1 MFLVLTVV
9 FVSLFMA
16 IILEGYT
23 LSTRLGVNEV
33 FIIRTQVFVLLLS
46 IAIIIITL
54 RTLPDKRKEQVS
66 DLLQVTL
73 MKQSLEL
80 AATVAGVAVETNT
93 RLDLAA
99 GPGLPGTDGGE
110 NGDDDLG
117 ILGALMHV
125 SRVNQG
131 R

>member
-1 MFLVLTVV
+1 
-9 FVSLFMA
+9 MA

-80 AATVAGVAVETNT
+80 AATVAGVAAETNT

-110 NGDDDLG
+110 NGDDDLS

-125 SRVNQG
+125 FRVNQG